1 MIELNQYIYIY
12 YVMNTN
18 NNYFLLFIFLII
30 YTYICIFIVCRESK
44 VPCVTN
50 CTNAM
55 QIVEDGDMVTV
66 DGDVGRV
73 MIVERNNNHLNGTVV
88 ASKL

>member
-1 MIELNQYIYIY
+1 
-12 YVMNTN
+12 MNTN
-18 NNYFLLFIFLII
+18 NNYFFFSFSLL
-30 YTYICIFIVCRESK
+30 YTYVYLFIVCRESK

>member
-1 MIELNQYIYIY
+1 
-12 YVMNTN
+12 MNTN
-18 NNYFLLFIFLII
+18 NNYFFFIFLII
-30 YTYICIFIVCRESK
+30 YVYIFIVCRESK

>member
-1 MIELNQYIYIY
+1 
-12 YVMNTN
+12 MNTN
-18 NNYFLLFIFLII
+18 DNYFFFSFSLL
-30 YTYICIFIVCRESK
+30 YTYVYLFIVCRESK

>member
-1 MIELNQYIYIY
+1 
-12 YVMNTN
+12 MNTN
-18 NNYFLLFIFLII
+18 NNYFFFFILLII
-30 YTYICIFIVCRESK
+30 YVYIFIVCRESK

-73 MIVERNNNHLNGTVV
+73 MIVERNNHLNGTVV

>member
-12 YVMNTN
+12 YIMNTN

-30 YTYICIFIVCRESK
+30 YVYIFIVCRESK

-55 QIVEDGDMVTV
+55 QIVEDGDIVTV

>member
-1 MIELNQYIYIY
+1 
-12 YVMNTN
+12 MNTN
-18 NNYFLLFIFLII
+18 NNYFFFFIFLII
-30 YTYICIFIVCRESK
+30 YVYIFIVCRESK

-55 QIVEDGDMVTV
+55 QIVEDGDIVTV

>member
-1 MIELNQYIYIY
+1 
-12 YVMNTN
+12 MNTN
-18 NNYFLLFIFLII
+18 NNYFFFFIFLII
-30 YTYICIFIVCRESK
+30 YVYIFIVCRESK